1 MFYGHAL
8 RPSWSPLPIILVLLA
23 FWVAWPLGLALLVA
37 FLFWGHHIRH
47 LRSNF
52 DGMCRNS
59 AWSDW
64 GRGPTGN
71 ARTGFGYGG
80 GRSGNSA
87 FDDYRDA
94 ELRRLDEER
103 RKLDDERRE
112 FEQYVHDLRRARD
125 KEEFDRFMAER
136 DKRTKPKGDTI
147 DL

>member
-8 RPSWSPLPIILVLLA
+8 RPAWSPLPIILVLLA

-37 FLFWGHHIRH
+37 FLFWGHRMRH
-47 LRSNF
+47 FGSRF
-52 DGMCRNS
+52 EGMCRNAAS
-59 AWSDW
+59 SDW
-64 GRGPTGN
+64 VRGPRGGDWAGRG
-71 ARTGFGYGG
+71 FS
-80 GRSGNSA
+80 RSGNSA

-125 KEEFDRFMAER
+125 KDEFDRFMADRE
-136 DKRTKPKGDTI
+136 KRAKPKGDTI

>member
-8 RPSWSPLPIILVLLA
+8 RPAWTPLHIILVLLA
-23 FWVAWPLGLALLVA
+23 FWVAWPLGLALFVA
-37 FLFWGHHIRH
+37 FLFWGHHIRN
-47 LRSNF
+47 LRSHF
-52 DGMCRNS
+52 DGMCRS
-59 AWSDW
+59 STWSDW
-64 GRGPTGN
+64 GRGSRGN
-71 ARTGFGYGG
+71 GDWSGRGFS
-80 GRSGNSA
+80 RSGNSA

-103 RKLDDERRE
+103 RKLEEERAE

-136 DKRTKPKGDTI
+136 ARRAKPKGDTI

>member
-8 RPSWSPLPIILVLLA
+8 RPVWTPLTIILVLLA
-23 FWVAWPLGLALLVA
+23 FWVAWPLGLAMLVA
-37 FLFWGHHIRH
+37 FFFWGHHARN
-47 LRSNF
+47 LRNHF

-64 GRGPTGN
+64 GRGPRGDGGWSGG
-71 ARTGFGYGG
+71 RGFS
-80 GRSGNSA
+80 RSGNSA

-112 FEQYVHDLRRARD
+112 FEEYVRDLRRARD
-125 KEEFDRFMAER
+125 KDEFDRFMSDRAR
-136 DKRTKPKGDTI
+136 RTKPKGDTI